1 MEEVMKD
8 TKEDKKQEHEAE
20 DKIDFQ
26 KLGNVCL
33 MIIVVLI
40 IGNAILIYY
49 MMNLSEYGKD
59 VKNEVVN
66 ETERETLA
74 NLIDSV
80 VSNANV
86 TNNPTIN
93 ATDANTRK
101 ISNENLIVLYN
112 GLILDTS
119 QMGEVE
125 LKYID
130 NASNDKDKYVI
141 TYYNYENFAFR
152 DYTLGLLSNSNYE
165 NLVKIGNVGKV
176 AISEKYEAI
185 TGMIDT
191 KSYLP
196 VIVSENN
203 PKLQEEYDTIKT
215 ITTDLDKNGTDEY
228 IIILANKATG
238 YSKIS
243 LYDSMGKLMD
253 NLAYIEK
260 SKWNQTTNAEY
271 YLSLENLNIL
281 DVDND
286 GVMEI
291 LLEIPKYEGE
301 PSISLIKYKNGE
313 LSGKTNIECSLLP

>member
-1 MEEVMKD
+1 MKD

-59 VKNEVVN
+59 AKNEVVN

-119 QMGEVE
+119 Q
-125 LKYID
+125 
-130 NASNDKDKYVI
+130 
-141 TYYNYENFAFR
+141 
-152 DYTLGLLSNSNYE
+152 
-165 NLVKIGNVGKV
+165 KIGRAHV
-176 AISEKYEAI
+176 
-185 TGMIDT
+185 
-191 KSYLP
+191 
-196 VIVSENN
+196 
-203 PKLQEEYDTIKT
+203 
-215 ITTDLDKNGTDEY
+215 
-228 IIILANKATG
+228 
-238 YSKIS
+238 
-243 LYDSMGKLMD
+243 
-253 NLAYIEK
+253 
-260 SKWNQTTNAEY
+260 
-271 YLSLENLNIL
+271 
-281 DVDND
+281 
-286 GVMEI
+286 
-291 LLEIPKYEGE
+291 
-301 PSISLIKYKNGE
+301 
-313 LSGKTNIECSLLP
+313 